1 MWETL
6 TPGNLELEFSSVMLC
21 WYGTEESAA
30 RDLCFPGSSRGVAM
44 WKKLSWSSEE
54 RLQLV

>member
-30 RDLCFPGSSRGVAM
+30 RDLF
-44 WKKLSWSSEE
+44 SWQQSWGCNVEKT
-54 RLQLV
+54 